1 MGITFITTLLFSI
14 EVGIVTSIICSLL
27 LLVHKS
33 SRPRLTILVRPFP
46 YFEYRDRLIR
56 NIKGRIPGT
65 SRWKPVNEVPEA
77 EEDVPGALIVRLRDN
92 LNFGVY

>member
-1 MGITFITTLLFSI
+1 MSSL
-14 EVGIVTSIICSLL
+14 GIVFDFIG
-27 LLVHKS
+27 K
-33 SRPRLTILVRPFP
+33 
-46 YFEYRDRLIR
+46 
-56 NIKGRIPGT
+56 IKGRIPGT